1 MRRWARTRFIPD
13 DWGLNPPIDTLPHIA
28 QERAMLSSET
38 VVTGTPDLEGDER
51 GGMIAP
57 PPREPPDVYR
67 HRHSEVAARVPTA
80 STPGRSIVSRRAVID
95 IVRTATL
102 GSYGVTGFAGG
113 ILGRLLERFGFAQP
127 GIHVSFDPAALD
139 ADAPAAATAERSSIT
154 VDLDLT
160 VAYGVPIAEVAR
172 QVDSAV
178 RYALKRALDRD
189 IARLTVHVDGLS
201 YQPGDLPAPPAAQ
214 SGVRSDDLAASGTDV
229 A

>member
-1 MRRWARTRFIPD
+1 
-13 DWGLNPPIDTLPHIA
+13 
-28 QERAMLSSET
+28 
-38 VVTGTPDLEGDER
+38 
-51 GGMIAP
+51 
-57 PPREPPDVYR
+57 
-67 HRHSEVAARVPTA
+67 VPTA

-113 ILGRLLERFGFAQP
+113 MVGRLLERLGFSHP
-127 GIHVSFDPAALD
+127 GIRASFVDSTLSETPTEASAS
-139 ADAPAAATAERSSIT
+139 AERVSLTI
-154 VDLDLT
+154 DLDLT

-178 RYALKRALDRD
+178 RYALRRALGREVS
-189 IARLTVHVDGLS
+189 RLTIHVDGLS
-201 YQPGDLPAPPAAQ
+201 YQPGDLPVAAIAQ

>member
-1 MRRWARTRFIPD
+1 
-13 DWGLNPPIDTLPHIA
+13 
-28 QERAMLSSET
+28 
-38 VVTGTPDLEGDER
+38 
-51 GGMIAP
+51 
-57 PPREPPDVYR
+57 
-67 HRHSEVAARVPTA
+67 VPSA

-113 ILGRLLERFGFAQP
+113 IVGRLLERLGFAQP
-127 GIHVSFDPAALD
+127 GIRVVFGAGELSATTPGAAGSVDRVSL
-139 ADAPAAATAERSSIT
+139 SI
-154 VDLDLT
+154 DLDLT

-178 RYALKRALDRD
+178 RYALRRALGREVG
-189 IARLTVHVDGLS
+189 RLTVRVDGLR
-201 YQPGDLPAPPAAQ
+201 YQPGDLPATPVAP

>member
-1 MRRWARTRFIPD
+1 MP
-13 DWGLNPPIDTLPHIA
+13 
-28 QERAMLSSET
+28 S
-38 VVTGTPDLEGDER
+38 
-51 GGMIAP
+51 
-57 PPREPPDVYR
+57 
-67 HRHSEVAARVPTA
+67 A

-113 ILGRLLERFGFAQP
+113 IVGRLLERLGFAQP
-127 GIHVSFDPAALD
+127 GIHVSFVGGELRATEAT
-139 ADAPAAATAERSSIT
+139 AAASVDRVSLSI
-154 VDLDLT
+154 DLDLT

-178 RYALKRALDRD
+178 RYALRRALGREVT
-189 IARLTVHVDGLS
+189 RLTVHVDGLS
-201 YQPGDLPAPPAAQ
+201 YQPGDLPAAPVAP